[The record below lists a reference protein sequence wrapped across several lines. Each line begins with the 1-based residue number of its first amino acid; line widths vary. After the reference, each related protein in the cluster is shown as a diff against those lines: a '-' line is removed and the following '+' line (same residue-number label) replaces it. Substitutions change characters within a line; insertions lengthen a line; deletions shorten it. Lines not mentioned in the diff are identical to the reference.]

1 MDYTPSQGGMNFVTP
16 LQKAATASGTVTGT
30 ASLRGIQVVTFDPAR
45 AIALR
50 LGGAAFFATL
60 PLADFI
66 RAVRL
71 ISY

>member
-16 LQKAATASGTVTGT
+16 LQKAATASGTGT
-30 ASLRGIQVVTFDPAR
+30 ARGIVTLDPAR

-60 PLADFI
+60 PDFI